1 MRCALCRIP
10 FGETIMSVAPIPN
23 QQKSGFFE
31 ASPRE
36 VIKSLAVLFKLR
48 VVSLLV
54 LSAIGGAFLGARGW
68 PGWAD
73 FGLITLTGLLTAAGA
88 SAINQYWEREKDRL
102 MPRTASRPLAS
113 GEIENPHIVLLVATL
128 LILVPSLAVFPYRP
142 WLTVYLLVGAFIYV
156 VIYTIWL
163 KPRTQINIV
172 IGGAAGSAAVLSGGA
187 VVGMHHDPAVLA
199 LALVMFVWTPAHFW
213 SLAIMMR
220 DQYRAS
226 DTPMLPTTSSIRTAA
241 WMVMAHTLPTIF
253 GSLLLATIPEL
264 GWWYFVPVALFSVDL
279 LRRNITLIRKPEVE
293 NAKGLFLAS
302 NFYLMVV
309 LLAIM
314 IVTPFS

>member
-1 MRCALCRIP
+1 
-10 FGETIMSVAPIPN
+10 MSVTQIPD
-23 QQKSGFFE
+23 QPKTSFFE
-31 ASPRE
+31 APIKE

-73 FGLITLTGLLTAAGA
+73 FGLITLTGLLTAAGS

-102 MPRTASRPLAS
+102 MKRTASRPLAS
-113 GEIENPHIVLLVATL
+113 GDIENPHAVLLISIL
-128 LILVPSLAVFPYRP
+128 LILVPSLVVWPIRP

-172 IGGAAGSAAVLSGGA
+172 IGGAAGSAAVLAGGA

-199 LALVMFVWTPAHFW
+199 LAAVMFVWTPAHFW

-220 DQYRAS
+220 DDYTAA
-226 DTPMLPTTSSIRTAA
+226 DTPMLPSQSSMRTAA
-241 WMVMAHTLPTIF
+241 WMVFAHAVPTIL
-253 GSLLLATIPEL
+253 GSLMLAAIPEL
-264 GWWYFVPVALFSVDL
+264 GIWYLVPVALFSIDL
-279 LRRNITLIRKPEVE
+279 LRRNMTLIKTPNND
-293 NAKGLFLAS
+293 NAKSLFLAS

-314 IVTPFS
+314 IVTPFA

>member
-1 MRCALCRIP
+1 
-10 FGETIMSVAPIPN
+10 MSVTPIPDHQTN
-23 QQKSGFFE
+23 RFFD
-31 ASPRE
+31 ATPRE
-36 VIKSLAVLFKLR
+36 VMKSIAVLFKLR

-54 LSAIGGAFLGARGW
+54 LSAIGGSFLGARGF
-68 PGWAD
+68 PGWAN

-102 MPRTASRPLAS
+102 MERTANRPLAS
-113 GEIENPHIVLLVATL
+113 GSIENPQIVLVIAIL
-128 LILVPSLAVFPYRP
+128 LIIVPSLAVMPYRP

-163 KPRTQINIV
+163 KPRTQLNIV
-172 IGGAAGSAAVLSGGA
+172 IGGAAGSAAVLAGGA

-199 LALVMFVWTPAHFW
+199 LAAVMFVWTPAHFW
-213 SLAIMMR
+213 SLAIMMK
-220 DQYRAS
+220 DQYLAA
-226 DTPMLPTTSSIRTAA
+226 DTPMLPSQSSTRIAA
-241 WMVMAHTLPTIF
+241 WMVFAHAVPTVM
-253 GSLLLATIPEL
+253 GSLMLAAVPGL
-264 GWWYFVPVALFSVDL
+264 GFWYFLPVLLFSIDL
-279 LRRNITLIRKPEVE
+279 LRRNFKLIKTPNIP

-314 IVTPFS
+314 IVTPFT